1 MSSVRA
7 SISLPVFSDESAL
20 ETVIESVLDQTITD
34 RGLVKTLIRKWDEGS
49 YDVELDQVS

>member
-1 MSSVRA
+1 VSSVRA